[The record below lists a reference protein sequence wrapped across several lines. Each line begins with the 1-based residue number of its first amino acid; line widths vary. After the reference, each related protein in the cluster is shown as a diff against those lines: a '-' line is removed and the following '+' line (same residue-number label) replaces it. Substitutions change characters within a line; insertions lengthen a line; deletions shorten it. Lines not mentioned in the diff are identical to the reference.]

1 MKEIVFVDIDTQ
13 RDFILP
19 QGKLYV
25 KDAEKIIPNLKEL
38 TRIAANNQ
46 SLIISSVD
54 THIKND
60 PEFKQFPSHCLKG
73 GPGQRKIPETL
84 LKKHVFIPQEI
95 LNRGQLFDKIKGYP
109 QIIIEKNA
117 YDVFVNFNLL
127 VLLRP
132 FQAAFVYGLALDYC
146 LKYAV
151 LGLLQAGLKVYL
163 IMDAAKPVYPEAERP
178 LLSNFK
184 KSGVRLIKTKDV
196 PSEIRRILGEPRPS

>member
-1 MKEIVFVDIDTQ
+1 MKEIAFVDIDTQ
-13 RDFILP
+13 YDFMLR

-25 KDAEKIIPNLKEL
+25 KGAEEIIPNLEGL
-38 TRIAANNQ
+38 SQIALKNDI
-46 SLIISSVD
+46 LIISSVD

-60 PEFKQFPSHCLKG
+60 PEFKQFPSHCIKG
-73 GPGQRKIPETL
+73 SPGQRKIPETL
-84 LKKHVFIPQEI
+84 LKKHVFIPQKI
-95 LNRGQLFDKIKGYP
+95 LDRRQLFNKIKGSK
-109 QIIIEKNA
+109 QIIIEKNT

-127 VLLRP
+127 RLLRP

-163 IMDAAKPVYPEAERP
+163 ITDAAKPVYPEAERP

-184 KSGVRLIKTKDV
+184 KNNVRLIKTKDV
-196 PSEIRRILGEPRPS
+196 QSEIRGALGEPRPS